1 MVLLP
6 AIFPLIAPRI
16 TPHLR
21 IQAANEICPHDSNAK
36 TLSKFVVNAHFKCAE
51 RKQDKHKTIN
61 DSCNLLIS
69 FTGIGGTIMI
79 QTEKGQKEGLRMI
92 SDTETYIY
100 YYGTCMHMYP
110 LKTNVHVYDGHFQCC
125 IVFKTLFNL

>member
-1 MVLLP
+1 MTLFFYQP
-6 AIFPLIAPRI
+6 YSPLIAPRI

-21 IQAANEICPHDSNAK
+21 IQAANEICPHHSNAK

-51 RKQDKHKTIN
+51 RKQDKHKTIY

-92 SDTETYIY
+92 SDTETYIDLLLRY
-100 YYGTCMHMYP
+100 MHAHVP
-110 LKTNVHVYDGHFQCC
+110 LKDERACLRW
-125 IVFKTLFNL
+125 TLSMLHCL